1 MRFRKNGSGTPLM
14 LAAVVLSA
22 VLCARSFERAMSL
35 EELPTRGRSGAAVE
49 VPRIVKPAG
58 EPAEALVAALESGPF
73 HPERRRPAGRFR
85 LPGDEAPVAEAPPP
99 AEAEPTAPPA
109 QVQLIGT
116 AVAPGGKSFAMVQ
129 LGSEPAKLVR
139 IGEKVGDL
147 TLKQVE
153 QGRAVFLS
161 AAGARVEVNANKAGS

>member
-1 MRFRKNGSGTPLM
+1 MSGWRRGGGTPLM
-14 LAAVVLSA
+14 LAAVAVSA
-22 VLCARSFERAMSL
+22 VLCARSFQRAMSL
-35 EELPTRGRSGAAVE
+35 DELPTRGRPGAAVE
-49 VPRIVKPAG
+49 VPRIVRPTS
-58 EPAEALVAALESGPF
+58 EPPEALVAALESGPF

-85 LPGDEAPVAEAPPP
+85 LPGDVVPVAEAPPP
-99 AEAEPTAPPA
+99 AMAEPAAPPP

-129 LGSEPAKLVR
+129 LGSEPPKLVR

-147 TLKQVE
+147 TLRQVE
-153 QGRAVFLS
+153 QGRAVFVS